1 VIGPYLLVTISLT
14 KFLKFKPNVAFKG
27 LSCNISMDTS
37 FCKNSKTKMRIE
49 LAVNFLYNIQAREGV
64 QQFVLVGTS
73 YESNR
78 IVSGATFSCN
88 IFF

>member
-1 VIGPYLLVTISLT
+1 VIDPYLLVTISLT

-78 IVSGATFSCN
+78 IVRVAQLSVA